1 MNKIFWL
8 IVLLIV
14 LPGLTG
20 CDGNGQDKPG
30 AAVETYLQAIT
41 TGDQDRIAAVSCA
54 AWEETARGE
63 VASFAGVKTR
73 LNGLECLSRSTNGDE
88 EVVDCKGE
96 IVATYNDEDSSF
108 SLEGRAYR
116 VVREAGEWFV
126 CGYGE

>member
-1 MNKIFWL
+1 M
-8 IVLLIV
+8 
-14 LPGLTG
+14 TG

-41 TGDQDRIAAVSCA
+41 AGDQERVATVSCA

-73 LNGLECLSRSTNGDE
+73 LNGVECSSRSTSGDE
-88 EVVDCKGE
+88 AVVDCKGE
-96 IVATYNDEDSSF
+96 IVATYNNEDSSF

-116 VVREAGEWFV
+116 VVREAGEWMV